1 MKKILATIGS
11 LSLLASS
18 LVTAGC
24 SFGQNEVANFKELIK
39 EDVQIA
45 AYGARAGMLSTNLQ
59 YDPQYAMDHYGKKK
73 LVDVFPDQYSEFAKN
88 SKVNDTTTMYQ
99 MYSSLFNASRDNN
112 YDWIKSNASKAGIT
126 FTGTKQPFDNSILSV
141 LSDIAP
147 LFLILSQGLNPTNV
161 ANISSILS
169 SSKFASLLSE
179 VSAITPYL
187 NANLLNGLANSFNDE
202 KYLTQINFTYNWAMQ
217 ICLADISNF
226 LQSILKTP
234 VSDKYIPVQ
243 NYSSSLP
250 AITLKNLT
258 DIFESLIKNGITSDL
273 TTALLNNPSG
283 HGLPDLVSALL
294 LLGNYISQFPL
305 NFHPTSSNHLFSA
318 NETNIQ
324 VKQRINK
331 EIYHKTTINIQGIIS
346 FLKICFSSDN
356 TNDPNGYNT
365 QKLLYILFANQDKNK
380 AKAFTEF
387 SEDSFYNLASPAGTD
402 YIWGP
407 LFKALLD
414 GVIKGE
420 VGKQPAF
427 ITTLVINAVNA
438 LNLPTLLQKILFD
451 ISTNASSFGKPG
463 SSTQNTIVDF
473 LGNFSK
479 LLQTLKGFP
488 LIPESIKNDI
498 GAINTV
504 VELLSTDL
512 GNIKNST
519 YRALYQGGLIK
530 NIMAFLS
537 SADVNTALAKLGI
550 RKKISIPSDI
560 QNDFADLKT
569 TFNNPIDSI
578 LKLFGVAIPN
588 WLYLLKGVTWN
599 QALADLTQEFDIK
612 NVYSNSFPN
621 GIITTQDG
629 ALFTSMAKMADITD
643 PSVAQ
648 IPDLEP
654 GKTTT
659 IAYAL
664 SMMQYAN
671 IPGAGVL
678 GGFELLG
685 LNPNQTTT
693 FNKDSVLQDLA
704 KNYDGGGLT
713 KIFLAVGR
721 LDKDIQDGMQDN
733 ENTNFLPHMTNAH
746 FLLNPN
752 NLKITQANGITTV
765 QFQVEYKD
773 VGIDKL
779 YSLEMT
785 ITNTGQ
791 IGYAKFG
798 WLGVKNEMV

>member
-1 MKKILATIGS
+1 M
-11 LSLLASS
+11 
-18 LVTAGC
+18 
-24 SFGQNEVANFKELIK
+24 
-39 EDVQIA
+39 
-45 AYGARAGMLSTNLQ
+45 
-59 YDPQYAMDHYGKKK
+59 
-73 LVDVFPDQYSEFAKN
+73 
-88 SKVNDTTTMYQ
+88 
-99 MYSSLFNASRDNN
+99 
-112 YDWIKSNASKAGIT
+112 
-126 FTGTKQPFDNSILSV
+126 
-141 LSDIAP
+141 
-147 LFLILSQGLNPTNV
+147 
-161 ANISSILS
+161 
-169 SSKFASLLSE
+169 
-179 VSAITPYL
+179 SAITPYL

-250 AITLKNLT
+250 ATTLKNLT
-258 DIFESLIKNGITSDL
+258 DVFESLIKNGITSDL

-318 NETNIQ
+318 TETNIQ

-365 QKLLYILFANQDKNK
+365 QKLLYILFANQDKSK
-380 AKAFTEF
+380 TKAFTEF

-488 LIPESIKNDI
+488 LFPESIKNDI

-504 VELLSTDL
+504 VGLLSTDL

-537 SADVNTALAKLGI
+537 STDVNTALAKLGI
-550 RKKISIPSDI
+550 KGKINIPSDI

-569 TFNNPIDSI
+569 TFNNPIDGI

-588 WLYLLKGVTWN
+588 WLYLLKG
-599 QALADLTQEFDIK
+599 
-612 NVYSNSFPN
+612 
-621 GIITTQDG
+621 
-629 ALFTSMAKMADITD
+629 
-643 PSVAQ
+643 
-648 IPDLEP
+648 
-654 GKTTT
+654 
-659 IAYAL
+659 
-664 SMMQYAN
+664 
-671 IPGAGVL
+671 
-678 GGFELLG
+678 
-685 LNPNQTTT
+685 
-693 FNKDSVLQDLA
+693 
-704 KNYDGGGLT
+704 
-713 KIFLAVGR
+713 
-721 LDKDIQDGMQDN
+721 
-733 ENTNFLPHMTNAH
+733 
-746 FLLNPN
+746 
-752 NLKITQANGITTV
+752 
-765 QFQVEYKD
+765 
-773 VGIDKL
+773 
-779 YSLEMT
+779 
-785 ITNTGQ
+785 
-791 IGYAKFG
+791 
-798 WLGVKNEMV
+798 

>member
-1 MKKILATIGS
+1 MKKILAAIGS

-73 LVDVFPDQYSEFAKN
+73 LVDVFPNQYSEFAKN

-99 MYSSLFNASRDNN
+99 MYSSLFNASTDNN
-112 YDWIKSNASKAGIT
+112 YDWIKNNASKAGIT

-169 SSKFASLLSE
+169 SSKFASLLSK

-187 NANLLNGLANSFNDE
+187 NVHLLTGLANSFSYDS
-202 KYLTQINFTYNWAMQ
+202 KYVGQINYSRAMQ

-226 LQSILKTP
+226 LRSILKTP
-234 VSDKYIPVQ
+234 APGGYIPVQ
-243 NYSSSLP
+243 KYSPDLPSQTLTSL
-250 AITLKNLT
+250 TNV
-258 DIFESLIKNGITSDL
+258 FEYLIKNGITSDL
-273 TTALLNNPSG
+273 TTALLKNPSG

-318 NETNIQ
+318 GETNIQ
-324 VKQRINK
+324 VKQEINK
-331 EIYHKTTINIQGIIS
+331 EPYHKTIINIQGIIS

-365 QKLLYILFANQDKNK
+365 QKLLYILFANQDKSK
-380 AKAFTEF
+380 AKAFKEF
-387 SEDSFYNLASPAGTD
+387 SGDSFYNLASPAGTD

-420 VGKQPAF
+420 TGAFAF
-427 ITTLVINAVNA
+427 IAVPAVNA

-451 ISTNASSFGKPG
+451 ISTNVSSFGKPG

-479 LLQTLKGFP
+479 LLQTLKSLP
-488 LIPESIKNDI
+488 LPQSIKNDI
-498 GAINTV
+498 GSIDTVIKLLNTTLG
-504 VELLSTDL
+504 ELL
-512 GNIKNST
+512 GPT
-519 YRALYQGGLIK
+519 YEALYQGGLIK

-550 RKKISIPSDI
+550 GKISIPSDI

-569 TFNNPIDSI
+569 TFNNPIDGI
-578 LKLFGVAIPN
+578 LNLFGVAIPN

-621 GIITTQDG
+621 GIITTQEG
-629 ALFTSMAKMADITD
+629 ALFTSMAKMADLTD
-643 PSVAQ
+643 PLVAQ
-648 IPDLEP
+648 IPDLNP
-654 GKTTT
+654 HNTTT

-685 LNPNQTTT
+685 LDPSQTTT
-693 FNKDSVLQDLA
+693 FKTDSVLQDLA

-752 NLKITQANGITTV
+752 NLKITQTNGITTV

>member
-11 LSLLASS
+11 LSLLSSS

-24 SFGQNEVANFKELIK
+24 SFGQDEVANFKELIK

-73 LVDVFPDQYSEFAKN
+73 LVDVFPNQYSEFAKN
-88 SKVNDTTTMYQ
+88 SKVSDTTTMYQ
-99 MYSSLFNASRDNN
+99 MYSSLFNASTDNN
-112 YDWIKSNASKAGIT
+112 YDWIKNNASKAGIT
-126 FTGTKQPFDNSILSV
+126 FTGTKQPFDNSILGV
-141 LSDIAP
+141 LSEIAP

-187 NANLLNGLANSFNDE
+187 NKNLLDGLANSFNDE

-226 LQSILKTP
+226 LRSILKTP
-234 VSDKYIPVQ
+234 APGFYIPVQ
-243 NYSSSLP
+243 NYSPGLSSQ
-250 AITLKNLT
+250 TLTSLT
-258 DIFESLIKNGITSDL
+258 NVFASLIKNGITSDL
-273 TTALLNNPSG
+273 TTALLKNPSG

-305 NFHPTSSNHLFSA
+305 NFHPTSSNNLFSA
-318 NETNIQ
+318 TETNIQ

-346 FLKICFSSDN
+346 FLKICLSSDN

-365 QKLLYILFANQDKNK
+365 QKLLYILFANQNPT
-380 AKAFTEF
+380 AKAFSSF
-387 SEDSFYNLASPAGTD
+387 SKDSFYNLASPAGTD

-407 LFKALLD
+407 LFKSLLD
-414 GVIKGE
+414 GVIKAE
-420 VGKQPAF
+420 VPI
-427 ITTLVINAVNA
+427 ITEALIKAINV
-438 LNLPTLLQKILFD
+438 LNLPTLFQKILFD
-451 ISTNASSFGKPG
+451 VSTNASSFGKP
-463 SSTQNTIVDF
+463 SSGTQNTIVDF
-473 LGNFSK
+473 LGNFSD
-479 LLQTLKGFP
+479 LLKTLEKIP
-488 LIPESIKNDI
+488 LIGFFIQKYIEPVRNVIDFLNK
-498 GAINTV
+498 
-504 VELLSTDL
+504 DL
-512 GNIKNST
+512 GNIKDST

-537 SADVNTALAKLGI
+537 SANVNSELAKLGI
-550 RKKISIPSDI
+550 GKISIPSDI

-569 TFNNPIDSI
+569 TFNNPIDGI

-629 ALFTSMAKMADITD
+629 KLFQSMAKPADTT
-643 PSVAQ
+643 VK
-648 IPDLEP
+648 IPNLVP
-654 GKTTT
+654 QNTTT

-685 LNPNQTTT
+685 LDPDQSSTFKPRQCFAGSIHKLQRWR
-693 FNKDSVLQDLA
+693 FNKSFPS
-704 KNYDGGGLT
+704 
-713 KIFLAVGR
+713 IW
-721 LDKDIQDGMQDN
+721 
-733 ENTNFLPHMTNAH
+733 
-746 FLLNPN
+746 
-752 NLKITQANGITTV
+752 
-765 QFQVEYKD
+765 
-773 VGIDKL
+773 
-779 YSLEMT
+779 SS
-785 ITNTGQ
+785 
-791 IGYAKFG
+791 
-798 WLGVKNEMV
+798 W